1 MLKIMNTEIE
11 FSNILFKNFPY
22 VLTNSQKQLLR
33 SLSSFVTNNDK
44 NIFLLK
50 GYAGTGKTTVISTLV
65 NNLWQINKKFTL
77 LAPTGRAAKVISSYA
92 KKQAFTIHKHL
103 YYPKTDNSGKLK
115 FTLRKNKQSNTIFIV
130 DEASMISGQN
140 TSDNLFDS
148 SSLLSDLVQFVY
160 SQPGNKLILA
170 GDTAQLPPVGLS
182 ISPALNKNY
191 LTQNFDIPVI
201 DFELYEVVRQDLDSG
216 ILFNA
221 TKIRTELQQSIPDD
235 IKFNTTGFDDFVR
248 LDNGYDI
255 QDAIETA
262 YAGQNFEETA
272 IIVRSNKRANL
283 YNQQIRNKILLKD
296 NELDSGDYLMVVKN
310 NYFWLDKSSQAGFIA
325 NGDIVEVLE
334 IFRFID
340 LYGFRFAEVK
350 LRMVDYPDEKPF
362 ETIIMLDTL
371 YMDTPSLTY
380 EESNKLYQAVNEDYA
395 HLKTKWARYKKVKEN
410 KYFNALQVKFA
421 YALTAH
427 KSQGG
432 QWLNVFVEQ
441 PYQLDLKDVEQL
453 RWLYTAFTRAQ
464 KKLYLIGFS
473 ERFFIE

>member
-1 MLKIMNTEIE
+1 MTPNSK
-11 FSNILFKNFPY
+11 FADILIQNFPY
-22 VLTNSQKQLLR
+22 DLTKSQKQLLL
-33 SLSSFVTNNDK
+33 SLSDFVSNNEK

-65 NNLWQINKKFTL
+65 NNLWQVHKKFTL

-103 YYPKTDNSGKLK
+103 YYPKTDSSGKLK
-115 FTLRKNKQSNTIFIV
+115 FTLRQNKQRNTIFIV
-130 DEASMISGQN
+130 DEGSMISGQN

-148 SSLLSDLVQFVY
+148 SSLLSDLIEFVY
-160 SQPGNKLILA
+160 SQPGNKLILV

-182 ISPALNKNY
+182 ISPALDKDY
-191 LTQNFDIPVI
+191 LTQNFDMPVI
-201 DFELYEVVRQDLDSG
+201 DFELDEVVRQDLDSG

-221 TKIRTELQQSIPDD
+221 TKIRTELQQQIPDE

-272 IIVRSNKRANL
+272 IIVRSNKRANM

-296 NELDSGDYLMVVKN
+296 NELDAGDYLMVVKN
-310 NYFWLDKSSQAGFIA
+310 NYFWLDKSSKAGFIA

-340 LYGFRFAEVK
+340 LYDFRFAEVK

-371 YMDTPSLTY
+371 YMDTPSLSY
-380 EESNKLYQAVNEDYA
+380 EEANKLYQAVNEDYS

-432 QWLNVFVEQ
+432 QWHNVFVEQ
-441 PYQLDLKDVEQL
+441 PYQLDLKDTEQL

-464 KKLYLIGFS
+464 KKLYLIGFHND
-473 ERFFIE
+473 FFIE